1 MAEPLRSPFKR
12 VIQQAVKTFDENLL
26 VVDDLPQ
33 MRDMMRVMLRNN
45 RYTNLTFS
53 ESGNQALRIIGS
65 LSINIV
71 ITDWNMPNMTGIELL
86 KKIKSDAKLFLMPV
100 LMISDE
106 SAADKV
112 LYAVE
117 EGVDG
122 FLVKPFSEHDL
133 IKNVKRT
140 LLKSR
145 SRDEME
151 TKIAEIRRLK
161 LTGNYREAV
170 QLGEAI
176 LKVRN
181 DPRVALMT
189 CESLYHVEEY
199 DKAIAMIADTDEEN
213 KTSKHS
219 NLLGKIYMSLGQY
232 TKGIISL
239 EDAVKRNSLNNDQ
252 IIDLAGAYFATGQKG
267 DAERVID
274 RILNSNPT
282 DLNLV
287 DIAQIYL
294 DQGNIDKAGYYL
306 GQTVDPIPATVP
318 VFNNYAVAL
327 RRADRFED
335 AANIYL
341 KCLRIDPESDVLH
354 YNLALLYT
362 KIDKRK
368 EAKEALANALKLNPD
383 NQYARELLEKL
394 SVKKA

>member
-1 MAEPLRSPFKR
+1 MAEPLRSPFKK
-12 VIQQAVKTFDENLL
+12 VLQQAVKTFDENLL

-33 MRDMMRVMLRNN
+33 MRDTMRVMLRNN

-53 ESGNQALRIIGS
+53 ESGNQALRIIGA

-86 KKIKSDAKLFLMPV
+86 KKIKSDPKLFLMPV

-122 FLVKPFSEHDL
+122 FLVKPFNEHDL
-133 IKNVKRT
+133 IKNIRRT
-140 LLKSR
+140 LLKSS

-151 TKIAEIRRLK
+151 IKIAEIRRLK

-232 TKGIISL
+232 TKGIMSL
-239 EDAVKRNSLNNDQ
+239 EDAVKKNSLNNDQ

-287 DIAQIYL
+287 DIAQTYL

-362 KIDKRK
+362 KIDKRT
-368 EAKEALANALKLNPD
+368 EAKEALTNSLKLNPD

-394 SVKKA
+394 SVKKT

>member
-1 MAEPLRSPFKR
+1 MVEPLRSPFKKE
-12 VIQQAVKTFDENLL
+12 IQKAIKTFDENLL

-33 MRDMMRVMLRNN
+33 MRDTMRVMLRNN
-45 RYTNLTFS
+45 RYNNLTFS
-53 ESGNQALRIIGS
+53 ESGNQAFRIIGT
-65 LSINIV
+65 LSINLV

-86 KKIKSDAKLFLMPV
+86 KKIKSDPKLFLMPV

-122 FLVKPFSEHDL
+122 FLVKPFNEHDL
-133 IKNVKRT
+133 IKNIRRT
-140 LLKSR
+140 LLKSS

-151 TKIAEIRRLK
+151 IKIAEIRRLK

-170 QLGEAI
+170 QLGEEI

-232 TKGIISL
+232 TKGIMSL
-239 EDAVKRNSLNNDQ
+239 EDAVKKNSLNNDQ

-282 DLNLV
+282 DLNGDGV
-287 DIAQIYL
+287 TDIL
-294 DQGNIDKAGYYL
+294 DFGIFAG
-306 GQTVDPIPATVP
+306 
-318 VFNNYAVAL
+318 
-327 RRADRFED
+327 RFG
-335 AANIYL
+335 Y
-341 KCLRIDPESDVLH
+341 
-354 YNLALLYT
+354 
-362 KIDKRK
+362 
-368 EAKEALANALKLNPD
+368 PD
-383 NQYARELLEKL
+383 L
-394 SVKKA
+394 